1 MSNRR
6 NLSSDNEVTKP
17 LAEKVRLPFTAF
29 RYLAND
35 RSYGN
40 LLRFSKIQAF
50 VDIVEHEPRYC
61 QNGKGTTLNI
71 SNLAK
76 RWNWARPT
84 VIAYVNIL
92 QEMGVLLVQD
102 SKDGKRI
109 VANPKILPSVDCG
122 EDLTCEANRG
132 SSRSQSPCPHI
143 SSNQAEDKVARPK

>member
-17 LAEKVRLPFTAF
+17 LVEKVRLPFTAF

-84 VIAYVNIL
+84 VITYVNTL
-92 QEMGVLLVQD
+92 QEMDVLLVAD
-102 SKDGKRI
+102 SKEGKRI
-109 VANPKILPSVDCG
+109 VANPNILPLIDCG
-122 EDLTCEANRG
+122 EDLAYESNRG
-132 SSRSQSPCPHI
+132 SSRPQSPCPHI
-143 SSNQAEDKVARPK
+143 SSNQAEDNVEEPK